1 MIKLDNISFAY
12 KEDAPPVLR
21 DISITI
27 RPGERVCIMG
37 ANGSGKSTFGKLIAG
52 LLKANRGYL
61 RLDSHN
67 HLPAGIIFQDPDNQM
82 VAVVVENEIAFA
94 LENLGTAPEIM
105 FQKVEQ
111 SLQRFEI
118 EELQKRITSELSGG
132 EKQRVAL
139 ASVMIFEPD
148 ILILDEPDSYLDQR
162 GKSALYRELDKLYQ
176 QKQHMT
182 QIHITQYPE
191 VAQQYDRI
199 LIFYQGEIVADS
211 DYKSIFSNKEFC
223 QKVGLAYKSNNHLDF
238 GSLAKTES
246 VINKITIEN
255 LSFGYNSDHPII
267 KNMKAE
273 FKRGEIWGLVGF
285 SGSGKSSLGSLLC
298 GLLKPTTGEIK
309 YFDNQKQ
316 LLDQNEIPGRVA
328 ALFQQPEKQFFL
340 SSCDEEIKFGP
351 KNFGFNLSKTELEK
365 WYEMVGL
372 NSESFSDRDPFSLS
386 GGEKRRLAFASVLS
400 ISPDFVIF
408 DEPTCGLD
416 PEGVGRFI
424 ELVEQLKIAGKGI
437 ILISHDGQLLNR
449 LADGIV
455 LLNRGEKPKC
465 LRKNDFFAQMELAQI
480 VSPL

>member
-12 KEDAPPVLR
+12 KDDAPPVLK
-21 DISITI
+21 DLSVTI

-37 ANGSGKSTFGKLIAG
+37 ANGSGKSTFGKLVAG

-67 HLPAGIIFQDPDNQM
+67 DLPVGIIFQDPDNQM

-94 LENLGTAPEIM
+94 LENLGTDQQTM
-105 FQKVEQ
+105 FSKVEQ
-111 SLQRFEI
+111 SLKRFEI
-118 EELQKRITSELSGG
+118 EQLQHRITSELSGG

-139 ASVMIFEPD
+139 ASVMVFEPD
-148 ILILDEPDSYLDQR
+148 ILILDEPDSYLDQI
-162 GKSALYRELDKLYQ
+162 GKRALYRELDKLFE
-176 QKQHMT
+176 QKPTMT

-191 VAQQYDRI
+191 IAQHYNRI
-199 LIFYQGEIVADS
+199 IIFHQGEIVADS
-211 DYKSIFSNKEFC
+211 DFNSIFDNQEFC
-223 QKVGLAYKSNNHLDF
+223 QKVGLAYDIESRPLIKQKNNND
-238 GSLAKTES
+238 SIIDRI
-246 VINKITIEN
+246 VIEKM
-255 LSFGYNSDHPII
+255 SFGYQSDQPVID
-267 KNMKAE
+267 NMKAE

-298 GLLKPTTGEIK
+298 GLLKPTTGDIK
-309 YFDNQKQ
+309 YYDNKNQ
-316 LLDQNEIPGRVA
+316 LLDNSDIPGRVA

-351 KNFGFNLSKTELEK
+351 KNFGINLSDADLKE
-365 WYEMVGL
+365 WYNIVGL
-372 NSESFSDRDPFSLS
+372 NPERFSQRDPFNLS

-416 PEGVGRFI
+416 PEGVGRFV
-424 ELVEQLKIAGKGI
+424 ELVDQLKRAGKGI
-437 ILISHDGQLLNR
+437 ILISHDGALINR

-455 LLNRGEKPKC
+455 ILQRGERPRC
-465 LRKNDFFAQMELAQI
+465 FRKEDFFAHSELAQI